1 MNCVNHPDQD
11 APYQCYRCQSAIC
24 VDCETKVSGRS
35 ICPVCMA
42 QIRANLAQRY
52 ESETKHV
59 NYSGGAV
66 AGLLMAAGGAFAWSQ
81 FVVMTD
87 SQLALAAVL
96 LGGAVGYAVMV
107 GAGEKRGHS
116 LQQMA
121 AVLALVAGVFAY
133 LLIFVRS
140 RGAAYA
146 FPEYL
151 ASLAPLDW
159 LYLVLGVLWAYWI
172 PHVRSLPEQPR
183 K

>member
-24 VDCETKVSGRS
+24 VDCETKMSGRS

-42 QIRANLAQRY
+42 QIRAHLAQRY
-52 ESETKHV
+52 ESETRHV
-59 NYSGGAV
+59 NYCAGAL

-81 FVVMTD
+81 VVVMTD
-87 SQLALAAVL
+87 SQLAAAAVV
-96 LGGAVGYAVMV
+96 LGGAVGYAVML
-107 GAGEKRGHS
+107 GAGEKRGYS

-121 AVLALVAGVFAY
+121 AVLALVAGVLAY

-140 RGAAYA
+140 QGVVYA

-159 LYLVLGVLWAYWI
+159 LYLVLGVLWAYWV
-172 PHVRSLPEQPR
+172 PHVRSLPEQP
-183 K
+183 KK

>member
-1 MNCVNHPDQD
+1 
-11 APYQCYRCQSAIC
+11 
-24 VDCETKVSGRS
+24 
-35 ICPVCMA
+35 MA
-42 QIRANLAQRY
+42 QIRAHLAQRY

-66 AGLLMAAGGAFAWSQ
+66 AGLLVAAGGAFLWSQ
-81 FVVMTD
+81 LVVMAD
-87 SQLALAAVL
+87 SRLAVAAVI
-96 LGGAVGYAVMV
+96 LGGLVGYAVML
-107 GAGEKRGHS
+107 GAGEKRGHG

-121 AVLALVAGVFAY
+121 AVLALVGGVFAY

-159 LYLVLGVLWAYWI
+159 LYLVLGVLWAYWV
-172 PHVRSLPEQPR
+172 PHVRSLPQQPR

>member
-24 VDCETKVSGRS
+24 VDCETKMNGRS

-42 QIRANLAQRY
+42 QIRNHLAQRY

-66 AGLLMAAGGAFAWSQ
+66 AGLLIAAGGAFAWSQ
-81 FVVMTD
+81 IVVMTD
-87 SQLALAAVL
+87 YQLAAAAVV
-96 LGGAVGYAVMV
+96 LGGAVGYAVML
-107 GAGEKRGHS
+107 GAGEKRGHT
-116 LQQMA
+116 LQQIA
-121 AVLALVAGVFAY
+121 AVLALVGVVFAY

-140 RGAAYA
+140 RGVAYA

-151 ASLAPLDW
+151 ASLALLDW
-159 LYLVLGVLWAYWI
+159 LFLVLGVLWAYWV
-172 PHVRSLPEQPR
+172 PHVRSLPDQA
-183 K
+183 KK